1 VANDSIAHFSHVNV
15 TVHHG
20 AAGIYAYGSGTE
32 VYVDNAWLYS
42 SGPTSHGLYA
52 SGNGTIYA
60 TNVEHYS
67 GGNRCSSFSGDNP
80 AGYVHVTDAVAHTD
94 GISSAICYALGLCNM
109 TNVIGHASHAPVTFS
124 DGPQTTIWKDSDLTA
139 GLLGGVVLFS
149 SQSRVSGAS
158 VTFENSKLTV
168 LGKTMPSIWMG
179 NLIGTATIISSQFN
193 NTASGLLAVA
203 NYSQVTQAFD
213 YYADYSDNNNLS
225 PAELTLKVED
235 SNLSGAL
242 VAYNGSSISL
252 SLSDYSSWT
261 GKASSGYGISYFS
274 VSLDIT
280 SDWALTGTTYLQNF
294 TDSDSTLSNIKS
306 NGFTLSM
313 TKHQPSISVG
323 EAGHT
328 LCLEEDGYAPS
339 RVPQYIRVMSY

>member
-1 VANDSIAHFSHVNV
+1 M
-15 TVHHG
+15 HHG
-20 AAGIYAYGSGTE
+20 AAGIYSYGSGTT

-60 TNVEHYS
+60 NNVNHYS

-94 GISSAICYALGLCNM
+94 GIGSAICYALGLCNM

-124 DGPQTTIWKDSDLTA
+124 DGPQTTIWKNSDVTA

-149 SQSRVSGAS
+149 SQTRVSGAS
-158 VTFENSKLTV
+158 VTFDNSKLTV

-193 NTASGLLAVA
+193 NSASGLLAVA
-203 NYSQVTQAFD
+203 NYSQVTQDFD
-213 YYADYSDNNNLS
+213 YYAGYPDNNNLL
-225 PAELTLKVED
+225 PAELTLLVQD
-235 SNLSGAL
+235 SGLSGDI

-252 SLSDYSSWT
+252 DLASYSSWA
-261 GKASSGYGISYFS
+261 GKAYSGYGTSYLA
-274 VSLDIT
+274 VSLDQT
-280 SDWALTGTTYLQNF
+280 SSWTLTGTTYLQNF
-294 TDSDSTLSNIKS
+294 TDSDRSLSNIKS
-306 NGFTLSM
+306 NGFNIEYDRTS
-313 TKHQPSISVG
+313 TANKG
-323 EAGHT
+323 WG
-328 LCLEEDGYAPS
+328 G
-339 RVPQYIRVMSY
+339 RSYKLPGGGQLRPK